1 MSIEKSK
8 KVLPNLF
15 SQHQNPALV
24 RLRANEKVKQW
35 APQNRTSA
43 SFVALQIA
51 LNESTIPHVIS
62 TLNTLTPSLSY
73 PKSTRCRITQAHQIQ
88 AAKQAESPVVFK
100 MQLAHLAQ
108 LSPSAIHTSD
118 IRKGYE

>member
-15 SQHQNPALV
+15 SQHQHPALV
-24 RLRANEKVKQW
+24 RLLANEKVKQCV
-35 APQNRTSA
+35 PQNRTPA
-43 SFVALQIA
+43 SFVALQVA

-73 PKSTRCRITQAHQIQ
+73 PKSARCRITQAHQIQ
-88 AAKQAESPVVFK
+88 AAKQAESPVVSK
-100 MQLAHLAQ
+100 MQLAHLTQ

-118 IRKGYE
+118 IGKGYE